1 MLGGNCNVWEL
12 PVADVVGVFHISL
25 GVLAALIISL
35 ALIYLYV
42 RDITQ
47 KRHTVLRNYP
57 IIGRLRF
64 FFEDLGEYFRQ
75 YFFLGDRDE
84 MPFNRRHGPGSIEWQ
99 KRGRYPRL
107 WFDLRT

>member
-1 MLGGNCNVWEL
+1 M
-12 PVADVVGVFHISL
+12 ADVVGVFHVSL
-25 GVLAALIISL
+25 GVLSALIIAL
-35 ALIYLYV
+35 VLIYFYE

-75 YFFLGDRDE
+75 YFFLGDREE
-84 MPFNRRHGPGSIEWQ
+84 MPFNRATRAWV
-99 KRGRYPRL
+99 
-107 WFDLRT
+107 